1 MRCERC
7 DGLTINAY
15 FSGGLTVIEAW
26 EYDGRKCLNCGY
38 ITDPLILR
46 NKVAQYQRSD
56 RRKSTLGSSRG
67 TRTGGKIAAEQAR
80 QKAGDL
86 ASQQF

>member
-7 DGLTINAY
+7 GGLTINAY
-15 FSGGLTVIEAW
+15 FSGGLTAIEAW

-46 NKVAQYQRSD
+46 NKVAQYQRTD
-56 RRKSTLGSSRG
+56 RRNSTLGSSRG
-67 TRTGGKIAAEQAR
+67 TRTGGKIAA
-80 QKAGDL
+80 
-86 ASQQF
+86 